1 MLDWTDSYCRG
12 FHRLLTQKAVLYTEM
27 VTTGALIYGDVDRH
41 LRYLPS
47 EHPIAL
53 QLGGSNPE
61 HLAQSARLAEDYGYD
76 EVNLNVGCP
85 SDRVQSGQFGACL
98 MADPQLVA
106 DCTKAMLEAVSI
118 PVTVK
123 CRIGI
128 DQQDDYADLQ
138 RFVSTVAESGVET
151 FIVHARKA
159 WLDGLSPKENRDIP
173 PLNYE
178 RVYLLKQEFP
188 QLEIIING
196 GITTLDE
203 ALVHLK
209 QVDGVTQEPIERLFV
224 DCDEAFMG
232 VVTEKLSMRKGKMM
246 NLSNNGSGRVRIEF
260 SIPSRSLIGYRDEFL
275 TDTRGT
281 GIMNSYFS
289 GYETYRGDFPSRFTG
304 SIVSDRQGHAV
315 PYALYNLEPRGRLF
329 VHPGNPVYEGMVI
342 GEHNRETDI
351 NVNPTKEKKLTNMR
365 ASGKDENVILAPIR
379 PMTLEQA
386 INFIREDE
394 LVEVTPKSVRMRKAI
409 LNAQKRHMMR
419 ASRFKGK

>member
-12 FHRLLTQKAVLYTEM
+12 FHRLLTHKAVLYTEM

-41 LRYLPS
+41 LHYQPA

-61 HLAQSARLAEDYGYD
+61 HLAQSARLAQEYSYD

-178 RVYLLKQEFP
+178 RVYLLKEEFP
-188 QLEIIING
+188 ELEIIING
-196 GITTLDE
+196 GITSLDE
-203 ALVHLK
+203 TLEHLK
-209 QVDGVTQEPIERLFV
+209 QVDGVMMGRAAYQSPYLLKEVDQRIYQEDRPVISDAELLEQLYHYVEQRL
-224 DCDEAFMG
+224 DEGAQLKYISRHIVGLFQNRPG
-232 VVTEKLSMRKGKMM
+232 ARQWRRHLSENAYKP
-246 NLSNNGSGRVRIEF
+246 GSGIEVIRTAAGF
-260 SIPSRSLIGYRDEFL
+260 IPDLSY
-275 TDTRGT
+275 DTK
-281 GIMNSYFS
+281 II
-289 GYETYRGDFPSRFTG
+289 ETT
-304 SIVSDRQGHAV
+304 VSNTRQQ
-315 PYALYNLEPRGRLF
+315 Y
-329 VHPGNPVYEGMVI
+329 
-342 GEHNRETDI
+342 D
-351 NVNPTKEKKLTNMR
+351 
-365 ASGKDENVILAPIR
+365 
-379 PMTLEQA
+379 
-386 INFIREDE
+386 
-394 LVEVTPKSVRMRKAI
+394 
-409 LNAQKRHMMR
+409 
-419 ASRFKGK
+419 

>member
-41 LRYLPS
+41 LRYQQA

-61 HLAQSARLAEDYGYD
+61 HLAQSAKLAEEYGYD

-106 DCTKAMLEAVSI
+106 ECTKAMLGAVSI

-178 RVYLLKQEFP
+178 RVYLLKKEFP

-196 GITTLDE
+196 GITSLAETLQ
-203 ALVHLK
+203 HLQ
-209 QVDGVTQEPIERLFV
+209 QVDGVMMGRAAYQSPYLLKEVDQRIYQAERPVISDAELLEQIYQYVEQRLREGAQLKYISRHIVGLFQNRPG
-224 DCDEAFMG
+224 ARQWRRY
-232 VVTEKLSMRKGKMM
+232 LSENAYK
-246 NLSNNGSGRVRIEF
+246 SGSG
-260 SIPSRSLIGYRDEFL
+260 
-275 TDTRGT
+275 
-281 GIMNSYFS
+281 
-289 GYETYRGDFPSRFTG
+289 
-304 SIVSDRQGHAV
+304 
-315 PYALYNLEPRGRLF
+315 
-329 VHPGNPVYEGMVI
+329 
-342 GEHNRETDI
+342 
-351 NVNPTKEKKLTNMR
+351 
-365 ASGKDENVILAPIR
+365 
-379 PMTLEQA
+379 
-386 INFIREDE
+386 
-394 LVEVTPKSVRMRKAI
+394 VEVIKAAAA
-409 LNAQKRHMMR
+409 LLPDLSYA
-419 ASRFKGK
+419 